1 MRNEFSRWLVD
12 NGARD
17 FNMASKAGWFD
28 FCKSGPRPAP
38 PVVTAES
45 YAQLSNEER
54 QDFNSVRAVWNANPP
69 PMRTA
74 QLSHAFDILD
84 QVMAS
89 NHRDSNRLR
98 GSAVIDAAPAL
109 GKTTIAT
116 HYARNFHLDNLEE
129 YGRETADGSQ
139 RIPVAF
145 IPLGSAVTLKSLNQK
160 ILSFYGHPGVYK
172 ATTSRLADLAVDCVR
187 TCQTRLIVIDDLHFV
202 DFRRQRGQEVSNHLK
217 GLANEMP
224 ATFLYVGVN
233 LRSKRFFDEG
243 LLGEDAAYAQTSRR
257 ATRVPVS
264 PFTNLT
270 TDGMR
275 AWCDLL
281 EALENHILLLKKK
294 PHMLVQLAKEL
305 FMRTQ
310 GNIGSLTFLLD
321 HASYL
326 AIHSGVE
333 NIDAE
338 VLAAAKA
345 DNAAETS
352 RRKT

>member
-17 FNMASKAGWFD
+17 FNMASKAGWFE

-45 YAQLSNEER
+45 YARLSDEER
-54 QDFNSVRAVWNANPP
+54 HDYEKVRAVWNANPP

-74 QLSHAFDILD
+74 QLNHAFDILN

-129 YGRETADGSQ
+129 YGNQTADGSQ

-145 IPLGSAVTLKSLNQK
+145 IPLESSVTLKSLNQK
-160 ILSFYGHPGVYK
+160 ILSFYGHPAVHK
-172 ATTSRLADLAVDCVR
+172 ATTSGLAALAVDCVR

-224 ATFLYVGVN
+224 ATFIYVGVN

-243 LLGEDAAYAQTSRR
+243 LMGEDAAYAQTSRR

-264 PFTNLT
+264 PFTDGS

-275 AWCDLL
+275 AWCSLL
-281 EALENHILLLKKK
+281 AAFEDHLLLLKKK
-294 PHMLVQLAKEL
+294 PHMLVKHAQKL
-305 FMRTQ
+305 FEKTQ
-310 GNIGSLTFLLD
+310 GNIGSLTNVLD
-321 HASYL
+321 GMSYL
-326 AIHSGVE
+326 AIESGKE

-338 VLAAAKA
+338 IVAFAKA

-352 RRKT
+352 RRTA